1 MDSNDESIS
10 SLTKADESLNDD
22 HNQDDSSINN
32 DTNKS
37 LSNESIDLNLENDS
51 LHNNSSSFDASHLE
65 TDNRNKNDEL
75 KQSQNKFDSQKNESS
90 NKSYSND
97 QYSEHTVIESVKTDT
112 NDNDVHGSKERPFKR
127 NEKYNL
133 ERKNKKTK
141 KQKILKSD
149 VKDNYLDTMAEE
161 SEASSVDDD
170 EDEEDEED
178 DIQGTEIP
186 DELKDF
192 ITDEVVEDFVEE
204 ATDVEYEPDKLDEE
218 DLALIEEN
226 IGARI
231 DDDEEDE
238 ASFKRLRRLKRG
250 TKKVEE
256 PEPELEQEDSWDEDD
271 QMTRAAELSDAW
283 GLVAECFGRV
293 DLVIQILKNERIPL
307 QNPLP
312 NQLDQDSD
320 YDPNEDPDYDND
332 QELVEHFEKSNL
344 SRRDSLTQE
353 NTIEVTLEQYVDPDE
368 LAKEYLTKEDEV
380 IRMVDEP
387 ERLYI
392 RYKNRQRKLDERE
405 IQNEAQWMAR
415 RLINEF
421 NIDLSKENVKKSYD
435 QTFEGTYTNKYTSV
449 ATDVAEKCE
458 MLISWFLNEH
468 WEVPFIL
475 YHKRHLV
482 CPPLT
487 DTIVWRVFQLDL
499 EWARLNVLSKQVQ
512 KTIEKIGHEF
522 LPSDVLYFSTNFDYI
537 EHLNDVNVHLTYHY
551 PSLHLESP
559 EPLKVK
565 KVEDAEELLNGKEEE
580 FEVDPDDPFGDYEMV
595 DNPVHASSMPSS
607 PEVSKNVLDDHDEDE
622 IDMENGTVD
631 LSIDHIYD
639 DSMGDVSV
647 EGNDRKIDYSSLTKG
662 NESEINA
669 KYNVDENI
677 YTEGVALNEFK
688 NDKESAN
695 YVKISDNIKSNV
707 VTHFEKTEHKGFVQF
722 ENTDDQVEDLQDEF
736 LEDYEPDED
745 EDNEKE
751 THIELPYEHPKE
763 DKKMPEHGMTET
775 DTLFDYDEPDE
786 SGRVN
791 IDDEDRDVDMDSDE
805 EEDEVEEEEQVDEE
819 RIEETTI
826 NDQYKDITDEID
838 DEYGLDSTPKHIEKP
853 KTQPGPYARLVSKKN
868 PALFLIE
875 KFESIGMN
883 RICSNYVP
891 SANEFA
897 KLLEKTVVSNPN
909 MDFKLDVAGHI
920 NTTNT
925 INKFNID
932 DDLLGLNG
940 LGVSNEYEITASSTM
955 SVIENDLD
963 LIQGNEEYQIDE
975 FFGPYASGAYSS
987 GKTVFN
993 ALLDYYSKK
1002 YSSHI
1007 SVRRILR
1014 EYYRNYCTLTCV
1026 TTPKGEE
1033 RVEVSDSTWVVKRMC
1048 GMPLNR
1054 FLRNSQLYYEY
1065 PHNFSDRRDRFNY
1078 LNDRLRELK
1087 MVELYLLI
1095 LKMEKEGQV
1104 MLIVHPL
1111 TKSEEPYWKTDQ
1123 YNKRFQQ
1130 FYTVYKD
1137 LSNFVT
1143 TNNNTTGYSNQY
1155 NTSDQLRQ
1163 MEAEKNLI
1171 EKETI
1176 ILNDLYNRD
1185 LTFLSNIQGELIK
1198 LFPKRKVSKNSIW
1211 KYFCTLLLERMLNRE
1226 LIPLFRKEVRELL
1239 YKLSTNSVLYN
1250 CQQYLKYKLEVAV
1263 ARETV
1268 MCVLNDNDGLNVYVT
1283 VVDDRSNVLYMNI
1296 HKNLLNPSASDG
1308 LISNLIIGGQM
1319 GRNSWE
1325 NWAQQLYAILS
1336 KFQVRTILIGLVD
1349 MNSLSLYY
1357 KVDDILTRMN
1367 SRVRL
1372 RKADTQL
1379 SRLVASKYLR
1389 TRTKENLVTVNASG
1403 SEDHNYY
1410 LIMAVSV
1417 CRFYLNTLLEMANLW
1432 SDSGE
1437 NYLLMAR
1444 LHALQD
1450 MVPKDRLEQALMQVM
1465 VTHVNSS
1472 GVDLEMLLNSNQ
1484 TKRHSTIVLN
1494 AFRGSAGSSKENTE
1508 QLELYLSMKNN
1519 VLNYLSF
1526 ICGLGIRKAQFF
1538 LDKLRTFTPS
1548 SRSSLTQIFGPL
1560 VFLNMAS
1567 FIKFGQNAST
1577 DSLDA
1582 TRIHPIESGFIA
1594 EKLCN
1599 GSLDEKL
1606 SGEEAVQEIM
1616 SNPSKLDDLDLEA
1629 YSVLLN
1635 EKQDMPRMYPYLTFI
1650 KQELQYPYQTNC
1662 TSQKLLTK
1670 TEKKDKSHKKAEG
1683 ELTNVEVFYS
1693 VLNLDRNTFKVGSN
1707 VMCKFEALHSR
1718 TAKVVLLPLSLRGYV
1733 TDFQQFKSDVQKLAK
1748 DNPKYNNLTGE
1759 IFEGRVTRID
1769 YEPIMDG
1776 SNYNYKVEV
1785 SLTNYQKR
1793 HVLNTFLNELV
1804 NERLD
1809 EYMSPLLKYDINRS
1823 NLPVTTQKKK
1833 IQYRRNIRHP
1843 AYKMWPLQKVITYLK
1858 QPEVPVGECCICP
1871 MSEWDRLNLVIKTC
1885 SYPFNFATFVIYEKN
1900 QRVPGELGKELLLQN
1915 EKYNNIDQIIAQFC
1929 ETLKLNLE
1937 EFYTHPKFRH
1947 NCELTKVERDLIQE
1961 SALKPDNIN
1970 WAIIPPN
1977 PKRTQGVNH
1986 PLRFILVVIPPGFS
2000 MISQEAKSL
2009 QDPIY
2014 VTHKSFKLWTHEE
2027 KSLRDLISWWK
2038 EYGYWHRNMER
2049 TKYMQQ
2055 KQSQSH
2061 SQNQFNPF

>member
-1 MDSNDESIS
+1 MDNYDETPPSLNKTDESV
-10 SLTKADESLNDD
+10 NDSF
-22 HNQDDSSINN
+22 NQDDSSLQN
-32 DTNKS
+32 DFS
-37 LSNESIDLNLENDS
+37 QDLSEYRSDMNLENVNESHISVSYDTDDPITHNHNQSDEVIQSLNKSEPHKDDS
-51 LHNNSSSFDASHLE
+51 NTKSDTHDTYLE
-65 TDNRNKNDEL
+65 HSVVESIKTYTTDNSKP
-75 KQSQNKFDSQKNESS
+75 
-90 NKSYSND
+90 
-97 QYSEHTVIESVKTDT
+97 
-112 NDNDVHGSKERPFKR
+112 GSKERTPKR
-127 NEKYNL
+127 TEKLNL

-141 KQKILKSD
+141 KQKIMKSD

-170 EDEEDEED
+170 EDEEEEED
-178 DIQGTEIP
+178 DILGTEIP

-192 ITDEVVEDFVEE
+192 ITDEVVEDFEEE

-226 IGARI
+226 IGARL
-231 DDDEEDE
+231 DDDEDDE
-238 ASFKRLRRLKRG
+238 TSFKRLRRLKKG

-256 PEPELEQEDSWDEDD
+256 PEPEIEPEDSWDEED

-293 DLVIQILKNERIPL
+293 DLVIQILKNERVPL
-307 QNPLP
+307 QNMLA

-320 YDPNEDPDYDND
+320 YDPKDDPDYDND
-332 QELVEHFEKSNL
+332 QELVEHFEKTNL

-353 NTIEVTLEQYVDPDE
+353 NNTEVTLEEYVDPDE
-368 LAKEYLTKEDEV
+368 LAKEYLTKEDEE

-387 ERLYI
+387 ERLYL

-405 IQNEAQWMAR
+405 IQNEAQWMTR

-421 NIDLSKENVKKSYD
+421 NIDLSKEYLNKSYE
-435 QTFEGTYTNKYTSV
+435 QTFEGTYTNKHTSV
-449 ATDVAEKCE
+449 ASDVSEKCE

-499 EWARLNVLSKQVQ
+499 EWARLNILSKQVQ

-522 LPSDVLYFSTNFDYI
+522 LPSDILYFSTNFDYI

-551 PSLHLESP
+551 PSVHLDAP
-559 EPLKVK
+559 EPVK
-565 KVEDAEELLNGKEEE
+565 SKPLEDADEMLSVKEDDV
-580 FEVDPDDPFGDYEMV
+580 EVDPDDPFGEYEMM
-595 DNPVHASSMPSS
+595 DNPVHASSVPSS
-607 PEVSKNVLDDHDEDE
+607 PEAAQNILDYNDDNEF
-622 IDMENGTVD
+622 D
-631 LSIDHIYD
+631 LEVGPI
-639 DSMGDVSV
+639 DVSSDDQIYEDSIV
-647 EGNDRKIDYSSLTKG
+647 DELVDESNMKIDSSVLSKET
-662 NESEINA
+662 EAEI
-669 KYNVDENI
+669 KPKIKLDENN
-677 YTEGVALNEFK
+677 YREGLDVSDLK
-688 NDKESAN
+688 NYEKSVN
-695 YVKISDNIKSNV
+695 FVKKADNITSNV
-707 VTHFEKTEHKGFVQF
+707 ATHFEKTENKPLLRTEHS
-722 ENTDDQVEDLQDEF
+722 EDQVEDLQDEF
-736 LEDYEPDED
+736 LEDYEHDED
-745 EDNEKE
+745 DDNDKE
-751 THIELPYEHPKE
+751 IDSEFAFETTKDEIKI
-763 DKKMPEHGMTET
+763 PERSKIET
-775 DTLFDYDEPDE
+775 DPLFEYGDGDE
-786 SGRVN
+786 SGRVKE
-791 IDDEDRDVDMDSDE
+791 DEVDRDVDMDSDDQD
-805 EEDEVEEEEQVDEE
+805 DEGFDES
-819 RIEETTI
+819 IEEKTSHDHY
-826 NDQYKDITDEID
+826 NDLSQEIYH
-838 DEYGLDSTPKHIEKP
+838 EYAQGSISKVLEKP
-853 KTQPGPYARLVSKKN
+853 KTQPAPYARLVSKKN
-868 PALFLIE
+868 PALYLIE
-875 KFESIGMN
+875 KFERIGMS

-897 KLLEKTVVSNPN
+897 KLLEKTLVSNAT
-909 MDFKLDVAGHI
+909 MEFKVDVSGHI

-925 INKFNID
+925 INKFHMYD
-932 DDLLGLNG
+932 SSLEGLNG
-940 LGVSNEYEITASSTM
+940 LGVTNVYEITASSRM
-955 SVIENDLD
+955 NPIETDLD

-975 FFGPYASGAYSS
+975 FFGHYASGPYSS

-1002 YSSHI
+1002 YCSHI

-1033 RVEVSDSTWVVKRMC
+1033 RVEVSDSTWIVKRMC

-1054 FLRNSQLYYEY
+1054 FLRNSQLYYDY
-1065 PHNFSDRRDRFNY
+1065 PHNFTDRRDRFNY

-1095 LKMEKEGQV
+1095 LKMENEGQV
-1104 MLIVHPL
+1104 ILTVHPL

-1143 TNNNTTGYSNQY
+1143 TNNNTAGYSNQY

-1185 LTFLSNIQGELIK
+1185 LMFLSNIQAELIK
-1198 LFPKRKVSKNSIW
+1198 LFPKRKVTKNSIW
-1211 KYFCTLLLERMLNRE
+1211 KYFCTLLLERMINRE

-1250 CQQYLKYKLEVAV
+1250 CQQYLRYRLEVAV
-1263 ARETV
+1263 AKETV
-1268 MCVLNDNDGLNVYVT
+1268 MSVLNDNDGLNVYVT
-1283 VVDDRSNVLYMNI
+1283 VLDDRSNVLYMNI

-1308 LISNLIIGGQM
+1308 FITNLISSGQM
-1319 GRNSWE
+1319 GRNAWD
-1325 NWAQQLYAILS
+1325 NWAEQLSTMLE
-1336 KFQVRTILIGLVD
+1336 KFHVRTILIGLVD
-1349 MNSLSLYY
+1349 MNSLTLYY
-1357 KVDDILTRMN
+1357 KVEDILTRMN
-1367 SRVRL
+1367 SKVKVR
-1372 RKADTQL
+1372 KVDTHL

-1389 TRTKENLVTVNASG
+1389 TRYHENAVTLNCSS
-1403 SEDHNYY
+1403 SEDHNYF

-1417 CRFYLNTLLEMANLW
+1417 CRFYLNTLLEITNLW
-1432 SDSGE
+1432 ADSGD

-1444 LHALQD
+1444 LHPLQD
-1450 MVPKDRLEQALMQVM
+1450 MVPKDRLEQALIQVM
-1465 VTHVNSS
+1465 VTHVNAA
-1472 GVDLEMLLNSNQ
+1472 GVDLEMLINANHN
-1484 TKRHSTIVLN
+1484 KRLTTLVVN
-1494 AFRGSAGSSKENTE
+1494 AFKGSVGSSKENTE
-1508 QLELYLSMKNN
+1508 SLELYLNMKTN
-1519 VLNYLSF
+1519 VVNYLSF

-1538 LDKLRTFTPS
+1538 IDKLRTFAPS
-1548 SRSSLTQIFGPL
+1548 SRSSLTQLFGPL

-1567 FIKFGQNAST
+1567 FVKFGKNAST

-1616 SNPSKLDDLDLEA
+1616 TNPSKLDDLDLEA

-1650 KQELQYPYQTNC
+1650 KQELQSPYHTNC

-1670 TEKKDKSHKKAEG
+1670 PEKKDKSQKRSDA

-1693 VLNLDRNTFKVGSN
+1693 VLNLDKNTFKVGSN
-1707 VMCKFEALHSR
+1707 VMCKFEALHAR

-1733 TDFQQFKSDVQKLAK
+1733 TDFQQFRSDVQKLAK

-1804 NERLD
+1804 NERLE

-1823 NLPVTTQKKK
+1823 NLPVATQKKK

-1843 AYKMWPLQKVITYLK
+1843 AYKMWPLHKVITYLK

-1885 SYPFNFATFVIYEKN
+1885 NYPFNFASFVIYEKN

-1929 ETLKLNLE
+1929 ETLKLNLD

-1947 NCELTKVERDLIQE
+1947 NCDLTKVERDLIQE

-2000 MISQEAKSL
+2000 VISQEAKSL

-2027 KSLRDLISWWK
+2027 KTLRDLISWWK

-2061 SQNQFNPF
+2061 NQFNPF